1 MSQHFLDQMGRP
13 VIIPAV
19 PQRIISLVPS
29 QTELLF
35 DLGLAEQ
42 VVGVTKFCV
51 HPAGAQKKPS
61 VGGTKQFRFEQIE
74 QLRPDLILGNKEEN
88 YEEGINQLAEKYPVW
103 MSDIKTLAHA
113 LEMINQVGQ
122 LTGRTAAAQALAQ
135 EIEQQFKALP
145 VGRPWRVAYF
155 IWQKPYMV
163 AGQDT
168 FIQAILE
175 KCGWVNV
182 LAHLPGRYPEVTAEQ
197 IAQAEPDFLL
207 LSSEPFPF
215 AAKHQQQ
222 FAEMFQRPAVLV
234 NGEFFSWYG
243 SRLRLAPSY
252 FHQLQTTLASYVF

>member
-1 MSQHFLDQMGRP
+1 MSQPILDQMGRP
-13 VIIPAV
+13 VLVPAA

-51 HPAGAQKKPS
+51 HPAAAQQKPS

-88 YEEGINQLAEKYPVW
+88 YEEGINQLAQNYPVW
-103 MSDIKTLAHA
+103 LSDIKTLAHA
-113 LEMINQVGQ
+113 LEMISQVGQ
-122 LTGRTAAAQALAQ
+122 LTGRAAAAEALAQ
-135 EIEQQFKALP
+135 EIRQQFRALS

-163 AGQDT
+163 AGQNT
-168 FIQAILE
+168 FIQAMLE

-215 AAKHQQQ
+215 NTKHQQQ
-222 FAEMFQRPAVLV
+222 FEQIFQRPAVLV

-243 SRLRLAPSY
+243 SRLRLAPTY
-252 FHQLQTTLASYVF
+252 FGQLQTLLTSLLS